1 VTVEDLM
8 AVASEAAQIMENQAQ
23 LAAREAELTR
33 TAGALREANEKLTQ
47 LSVQKDAFLSQI
59 SHELRTPMTSIGA
72 FSEILTE
79 GDLSPDLVVKYG
91 AIIQAETRRLT
102 RLLDD
107 LLDLSVLENGTVQL
121 SLGMAHLGEM
131 LDKALQVARQTR
143 PDRSFAILR
152 DHQAEAIYLR
162 TDADRLT
169 QVFINLISN
178 ARKYCDAAQPELR
191 ISVRQRGGR
200 VTIDMIDNGRGI
212 PKESQ
217 AIIFEKFARLTDSN
231 RAGGAGLGLAICREI
246 MTNLGG
252 SVAYLPGQ
260 GGAAFR
266 LTVPLRLQEAAA

>member
-1 VTVEDLM
+1 
-8 AVASEAAQIMENQAQ
+8 
-23 LAAREAELTR
+23 
-33 TAGALREANEKLTQ
+33 
-47 LSVQKDAFLSQI
+47 
-59 SHELRTPMTSIGA
+59 
-72 FSEILTE
+72 
-79 GDLSPDLVVKYG
+79 
-91 AIIQAETRRLT
+91 
-102 RLLDD
+102 
-107 LLDLSVLENGTVQL
+107 
-121 SLGMAHLGEM
+121 M

-143 PDRSFAILR
+143 PDRSFTILR